1 MEKDYFNLRDYL
13 DNPGGKGSATGVSLQ
28 NTKNHFQDEMKKIEK
43 LMNVVWY
50 KTPKKDKLAAHITL
64 PSQSV
69 DNIKYD
75 IVFEFEVGENRNF
88 GDSVLDCPVK
98 VFSNSPSFVYTYA
111 YAFKKYRRLVSW
123 ADEKYP
129 EGTLTTE
136 PKTKNP
142 YKMIS
147 FERSIYLAAAY
158 IKNRRDYIPLV
169 AGTGNMIKNISDVK
183 EYVQDM
189 DSLDKARTDFKEVK
203 KQAKK
208 ADEEEKKKTIDKTSK
223 EKEKYKSDYQKKHSQ
238 TSTPTA
244 ASSNIKKAKP
254 SNAKNIK
261 KPTAT
266 KKPKKGVR

>member
-13 DNPGGKGSATGVSLQ
+13 DNPGGKGSATGVTLQ
-28 NTKNHFQDEMKKIEK
+28 NAKNHFHDEMKKIEK

-50 KTPKKDKLAAHITL
+50 TTPKKDRLAAHITL

-69 DNIKYD
+69 ENIKYD
-75 IVFEFEVGENRNF
+75 IVFEFEVGVKREY

-111 YAFKKYRRLVSW
+111 YAFKKYRRLISW

-129 EGTLTTE
+129 EDTLNTE

-147 FERSIYLAAAY
+147 FERSIYLAAAF

-169 AGTGNMIKNISDVK
+169 SGTGKTIRDIKDVK

-189 DSLDKARTDFKEVK
+189 DSLDKARSDFKEAK
-203 KQAKK
+203 AQAKK
-208 ADEEEKKKTIDKTSK
+208 MEEEGTKKVVDKTAK
-223 EKEKYKSDYQKKHSQ
+223 ELEKHKSDYQKKHSQ
-238 TSTPTA
+238 VSTPTT
-244 ASSNIKKAKP
+244 ASSNIKKPKP
-254 SNAKNIK
+254 TNAKNIK